1 MMTLNAEIDELCI
14 RMSLNLIYTLSR
26 TLTVALTMEG
36 DVASDVLRSSSDL
49 ILREAVT
56 LSDRIKNV
64 LEDRHETH

>member
-1 MMTLNAEIDELCI
+1 MTLNAEIDELCI

-26 TLTVALTMEG
+26 TLTVALTMDG

>member
-1 MMTLNAEIDELCI
+1 MTLNAEIDELCI

-26 TLTVALTMEG
+26 TLSVALAMEG

>member
-1 MMTLNAEIDELCI
+1 MTLNAEIDELCI

>member
-1 MMTLNAEIDELCI
+1 MTLNAEIDELCI

-36 DVASDVLRSSSDL
+36 NVASDVLRSSSDL

>member
-36 DVASDVLRSSSDL
+36 DVASDVLRSSSEL

>member
-1 MMTLNAEIDELCI
+1 MTLNAEIDELCI

-36 DVASDVLRSSSDL
+36 DVASDVLRSSSEL